1 VQWLPRAI
9 LFDLDDTL
17 ISAYRNPE
25 RAWLIATKELSG
37 NLQPF
42 GVVEVV
48 RVIMA
53 HANAFWADPDRHRH
67 WRMRLRESRREIVRG
82 ALEELASLSHP
93 QVVEV
98 SDRLA
103 DRFTRLR
110 DEEMHLFPDAHST
123 LDTFKQRGVRLALV
137 TNGPSELQRGK
148 ITRFDLE
155 QRFDHIQIEGE
166 HGFGK
171 PDARAY
177 LHAMQALSVT
187 AHDTWM
193 VGDNLEWEVA
203 GPQRLGIH
211 AVWHDVEGNGLPAGS
226 TVRPDRTIRALR
238 ELLPREPGEA
248 DPIPNRR

>member
-1 VQWLPRAI
+1 MQPLPRAI

-25 RAWLIATKELSG
+25 RAWLIAAEELSAQ
-37 NLQPF
+37 LQPF

-48 RVIMA
+48 RVIMV

-67 WRMRLRESRREIVRG
+67 FRMRLQESRRLIVRG
-82 ALEELASLSHP
+82 ALEALAAPSHP
-93 QVVEV
+93 PLLEV

-110 DEEMHLFPDAHST
+110 DEEMHLFPDAHAI
-123 LDTFKQRGVRLALV
+123 LDALKQTGVRLALV

-148 ITRFDLE
+148 IARFDLE
-155 QRFDHIQIEGE
+155 RRFDHIQIEGE

-177 LHAMQALSVT
+177 LHAMQMLAVT
-187 AHDTWM
+187 ASDTWM

-211 AVWHDVEGNGLPAGS
+211 AVWHDVAGNGLPAGS

-238 ELLPREPGEA
+238 ELLPPVPSQAGPTDQSR
-248 DPIPNRR
+248 